1 MGYVMSLIK
10 QTRHVLGLTQV
21 QLATLLGASQPRV
34 SAWESGERRLPNCQR
49 RLLLV
54 LARLHETEP
63 GAIDELLID
72 RGYILS

>member
-1 MGYVMSLIK
+1 MTTDLK
-10 QTRHVLGLTQV
+10 TFRLALELTQG

-54 LARLHETEP
+54 LARLHDTAP
-63 GAIDELLID
+63 GAIDELLKKP
-72 RGYILS
+72 